1 MAKGACV
8 SERVW
13 KICAVA
19 GLAALVLGLVPPDQ
33 TRAQTGTAAPGR
45 ALTAEALDFQMG
57 RNGKPKDEARARA
70 LFQTAAGQ
78 GDAQAMYWLGEYHRE
93 GRGGLARSDAAAL
106 DWYRRG
112 DAAGDGRA
120 SARLGEFHATGRG
133 GAARSPEQA
142 ETLFAR
148 AEARGAPALA
158 SIQSVID
165 VVEKSD
171 PMEAVRWYA
180 LGIEMASRMGPN
192 TLGARRGDAM
202 INAVATLLLQP
213 AMLDRQ
219 TPHDARLARG
229 LRATLARDG
238 DAAQT
243 RAYLLLAVFHQ
254 LGRGGLRPND
264 AEAVRLYRVAA
275 NRDDPDAEFLLG
287 RMEEDGRAGRQAS
300 RGEALARYRR
310 AINSSQ
316 PMVLSSFAAYQLGIA
331 YATGEGLPPNAA
343 AARLWLRQAAS
354 DLPEARD
361 LLVQLDALGGRGQAK
376 CTLSG
381 PRSAITIDGQRLD
394 DRPTATVTLFSI
406 GQSFIAHVS
415 SDNAGVS
422 IPLNYNGDTASGSQ
436 EAYHLGGEVRR
447 YDLVIAEDGRARL
460 VVSMA
465 RRPRASAGGQY
476 DVQAVRYSYEASGTC
491 ANVTASW

>member
-1 MAKGACV
+1 M

-19 GLAALVLGLVPPDQ
+19 SLAALMLGLVPPDE
-33 TRAQTGTAAPGR
+33 TRAQTGTVAPGR

-112 DAAGDGRA
+112 DAAGNGRA

-213 AMLDRQ
+213 AMLDRW

-238 DAAQT
+238 DAAQA

-254 LGRGGLRPND
+254 LGRGGLPQGD
-264 AEAVRLYRVAA
+264 GEAVRLYRIAA
-275 NRDDPDAEFLLG
+275 DRDDPDAQFLLG
-287 RMEEDGRAGRQAS
+287 RMMEEGRAGGPVNR
-300 RGEALARYRR
+300 EAAFALYRR
-310 AINSSQ
+310 AVNSSNV
-316 PMVLSSFAAYQLGIA
+316 MVTRSFAVYRLG
-331 YATGEGLPPNAA
+331 TGYGMGDGVPRNAA
-343 AARLWLRQAAS
+343 AARLWLNQAAA
-354 DLPEARD
+354 DRPEARP
-361 LLVQLDALGGRGQAK
+361 LIAQLDQLGARGQAK
-376 CTLSG
+376 CTLTG
-381 PRSAITIDGQRLD
+381 PRSAITIDGRRLD
-394 DRPTATVTLFSI
+394 DRPGATVTLYI
-406 GQSFIAHVS
+406 LGQSFIAHVS